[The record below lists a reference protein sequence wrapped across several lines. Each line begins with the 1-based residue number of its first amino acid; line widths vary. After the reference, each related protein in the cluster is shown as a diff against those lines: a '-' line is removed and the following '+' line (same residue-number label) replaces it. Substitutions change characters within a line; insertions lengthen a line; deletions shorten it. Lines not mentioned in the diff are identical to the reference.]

1 MADTDIGIKIHIL
14 SRKIK
19 RNMNL
24 VLHKYNLTS
33 VQGAILGYIYKRTK
47 VGLVYARDIEKE
59 FDMRRAT
66 TTGILQLMEKQ
77 GLIERKLENTDAR
90 LKSIT
95 LTQKALKIQKEI
107 EEEIKV
113 SEEKLKNG
121 LTSKEIE
128 NFTKILSKMSKNIN

>member
-1 MADTDIGIKIHIL
+1 MADDEIGLKIHIL

-24 VLHKYNLTS
+24 VLHKYSLTS
-33 VQGAILGYIYKRTK
+33 VQGAILGYIYKK
-47 VGLVYARDIEKE
+47 SKIGLVYARDIEKE

>member
-1 MADTDIGIKIHIL
+1 MTDDEIGLKIHIL

-24 VLHKYNLTS
+24 VLHKYSLTS
-33 VQGAILGYIYKRTK
+33 VQGAILGYIYKKTK
-47 VGLVYARDIEKE
+47 IGLVYARDIEKE

-66 TTGILQLMEKQ
+66 TTGILQLMEKL

-113 SEEKLKNG
+113 SEEKLKKG

>member
-1 MADTDIGIKIHIL
+1 MTDNEIGLKIHIL

-24 VLHKYNLTS
+24 VLHKYSLTS
-33 VQGAILGYIYKRTK
+33 VQGAILGYIYKKTK
-47 VGLVYARDIEKE
+47 IGLVYARDIEKE

-113 SEEKLKNG
+113 SEEKLKKG